1 MVGEKTQTMQNHYF
15 YYYYYLALP
24 KNKQSFWNKY
34 KNVSSSVWELLN
46 YDLSL

>member
-1 MVGEKTQTMQNHYF
+1 MGGEKTQTMQNHYF

-46 YDLSL
+46 YGLSL